1 MNRVHVRSTF
11 LCAAAL
17 SLAACDSAPVVAGSD
32 VPPAEDAMAQPDA
45 MVQPDATGDVVVP
58 PTDGPAPMMADWGFR
73 PNPNGFNFQ
82 NFGTSRPGEMP
93 ETARLDA
100 DLLRRIFGPT
110 VCVGMNAMGPCVLV
124 PTARQW
130 MDTENNGANGG
141 NCEGFT
147 VLAGHMYAGGINPM
161 TFGGPNAFGLMRN
174 NTLEREL
181 VLWAVSQTTANEAA
195 PMRRMEPREMLT
207 HLTSEFNRGRMFLGT
222 TLAVFGR
229 QGGHAI
235 LPYAIRRMS
244 DTLVHVM
251 VYDNNHPDSE
261 RFLAINPV
269 ANTWSYRAALN
280 PSMPDDE
287 WTGTGMTNPMGVR
300 DHGPRLMFPHPSD
313 AWQNRQMDGG
323 GMTNMR
329 INTVGESQVTVT
341 DAMMRSTSV
350 SADGV
355 FQENI
360 PGSRVSLRMPGRPSR
375 PDPVFTVPRATP
387 ITVTLDGTSLTAASP
402 TELLFQGQGW
412 TLGLDGVSIDPMQ
425 RDTLVIQPGQPDLL
439 YRAAGAETPTLSLA
453 FQAEGDDYLIE
464 LRARSMNAGQNL
476 RLAVD
481 FAMNRARISF
491 DGSTTA
497 PMFEL
502 YVDRVSA
509 SGDVVFEHDGVTAMP
524 NSVMYVNFGSWGG
537 NNMPMSIG
545 YDDNGDGTIDRT
557 APLSDDP

>member
-1 MNRVHVRSTF
+1 
-11 LCAAAL
+11 
-17 SLAACDSAPVVAGSD
+17 
-32 VPPAEDAMAQPDA
+32 
-45 MVQPDATGDVVVP
+45 
-58 PTDGPAPMMADWGFR
+58 
-73 PNPNGFNFQ
+73 
-82 NFGTSRPGEMP
+82 
-93 ETARLDA
+93 
-100 DLLRRIFGPT
+100 
-110 VCVGMNAMGPCVLV
+110 
-124 PTARQW
+124 
-130 MDTENNGANGG
+130 
-141 NCEGFT
+141 
-147 VLAGHMYAGGINPM
+147 
-161 TFGGPNAFGLMRN
+161 
-174 NTLEREL
+174 
-181 VLWAVSQTTANEAA
+181 
-195 PMRRMEPREMLT
+195 
-207 HLTSEFNRGRMFLGT
+207 
-222 TLAVFGR
+222 
-229 QGGHAI
+229 
-235 LPYAIRRMS
+235 
-244 DTLVHVM
+244 
-251 VYDNNHPDSE
+251 
-261 RFLAINPV
+261 
-269 ANTWSYRAALN
+269 
-280 PSMPDDE
+280 
-287 WTGTGMTNPMGVR
+287 
-300 DHGPRLMFPHPSD
+300 
-313 AWQNRQMDGG
+313 
-323 GMTNMR
+323 
-329 INTVGESQVTVT
+329 
-341 DAMMRSTSV
+341 MMRSTSV